1 MNGYFD
7 NNATTPLH
15 PAARAAW
22 LEMADRAWQNPSSL
36 YREAGAARQKLED
49 CRGQV
54 ADLVGCEPEQIVFL
68 SGATEANNAVIA
80 HAVAAGWEKI
90 AVSAMEHP
98 CLLEPARHSF
108 GDRLLVIPAQAS
120 GEVDLAALEEILSA
134 QRPELV
140 ALMAANNETGV
151 IQPWQDAQALCR
163 RYGAI
168 FHCDAAQWIG
178 KTPSAGLG
186 ECDFL
191 TGSAHKFG
199 GPKGIGFL
207 KVPESGRPLRWLR
220 GGPQEGRQRGG
231 TEDLPGIAAMLA
243 AWEARE
249 TTLTAAREFQRLAAR
264 TQFEQD
270 ILLRLPGATI
280 VAAGSKRLWNTVLLT
295 VPPPVNVKWL
305 VRLSAMG
312 FAVSTGSACS
322 RGAGASDVL
331 LAMGW
336 PGEES
341 SQVLRISAAW
351 ETTPEDWWA
360 LSEALEEVSLQF
372 GVA

>member
-49 CRGQV
+49 CRRQV

-151 IQPWQDAQALCR
+151 IQPWQDAQALCNFSIR
-163 RYGAI
+163 A
-168 FHCDAAQWIG
+168 
-178 KTPSAGLG
+178 
-186 ECDFL
+186 
-191 TGSAHKFG
+191 
-199 GPKGIGFL
+199 
-207 KVPESGRPLRWLR
+207 
-220 GGPQEGRQRGG
+220 
-231 TEDLPGIAAMLA
+231 
-243 AWEARE
+243 
-249 TTLTAAREFQRLAAR
+249 
-264 TQFEQD
+264 
-270 ILLRLPGATI
+270 
-280 VAAGSKRLWNTVLLT
+280 
-295 VPPPVNVKWL
+295 
-305 VRLSAMG
+305 
-312 FAVSTGSACS
+312 
-322 RGAGASDVL
+322 
-331 LAMGW
+331 
-336 PGEES
+336 
-341 SQVLRISAAW
+341 
-351 ETTPEDWWA
+351 
-360 LSEALEEVSLQF
+360 
-372 GVA
+372 